1 MNQFKPL
8 SILLIDDDVTDV
20 MAFKRAMK
28 KTHLDHE
35 IDVCDKGKQVLPKLK
50 EKHYDFIFLDYKLPD
65 QDGLTILKHIKVEF
79 LRIPVA
85 IITSQGDE
93 KIAVDM
99 MKSGAFDYF
108 PKSDITAER
117 LTQVLHTG
125 LRLKSIEEE
134 KNQATVG
141 LKENERLLDLVYNST
156 NAGMCLMDEE
166 GIIIR
171 ANSAYCSLFNV
182 KQDDVIGTK
191 FPEYVMQDKKHISL
205 NKFDRKPN
213 LGEETTYDIEIENQE
228 SGTIY
233 LFVTERVFADE
244 IGAKFKIA
252 TFADITLKKR
262 DEEHKRL
269 IESIIVNSNDSI
281 ALSNVNGDNQELTI
295 IFINNAFLESTG
307 YEPSEI
313 IGHKLSILFGE
324 KTDPI
329 EINKMHDAI
338 YSKQKT
344 EIEVICYTKQKNE
357 YWVSLNASPIPDE
370 FGNITHWVFIL
381 KDVTERKKIEDTL
394 HQSKTE
400 AETSAQQ
407 RADFLSNMSHEIR
420 TPMNAIIGLT
430 ELMLQE
436 SRDPKFLEN
445 LQSIKFSADNL
456 LVIVN
461 EILDYSKLDAGKV
474 RIERISFNINQIF
487 KELDKTIGLRA
498 REKSIRFVCS
508 LDKECPQF
516 LMGDPVRLN
525 QILINLA
532 GNAIKF
538 THEGSVEVKAD
549 ILQKTETDIR
559 ILFTVTDTGIGI
571 PDDKLHLIFE
581 SFTQAYTDTTRLFGG
596 TGLGLT
602 ISKRLIE
609 MLEGEIHV
617 KSKVGEGSAFSF
629 ELSYGISDQNAVIIE
644 KEKEKEKK
652 QKDLTGIKVLIAEDN
667 RMNQLVARQIFK
679 KWNVDI
685 QIANTG
691 LEAVQLLSQK
701 KFDVVLMDLQMP
713 EMNGYEATEFIRD
726 VNTNVL
732 DHNIPIIALTADA
745 FSETRQKVIDIGMN
759 DFLMKPF
766 KQEELFQKITQY
778 LED

>member
-8 SILLIDDDVTDV
+8 NILLIDDDKTDV

-28 KTHLDHE
+28 KTHLDFNIE
-35 IDVCDKGKQVLPKLK
+35 VCDEGNQVMQKLK
-50 EKHYDFIFLDYKLPD
+50 EHEFDFIFLDYKLPD
-65 QDGLTILKHIKVEF
+65 KDGLTILKHIKVEF
-79 LRIPVA
+79 LNTPVA

-99 MKSGAFDYF
+99 MKNGAFDYF

-156 NAGMCLMDEE
+156 NAGMCLIDED
-166 GIIIR
+166 GTILR
-171 ANSAYCSLFNV
+171 ANSAYAALLNV
-182 KQDDVIGTK
+182 RKDDVIGSK
-191 FPEYVMQDKKHISL
+191 FPEYVLQDKKHLAL
-205 NKFDRKPN
+205 NKYDRSPG
-213 LGEETTYDIEIENQE
+213 LGETTYEIEVENKE

-233 LFVTERVFADE
+233 LLVTERTFTDE
-244 IGAKFKIA
+244 VGSRFRIA
-252 TFADITLKKR
+252 TFTDITLKKR

-269 IESIIVNSNDSI
+269 IESIIVNSNDAIS
-281 ALSNVNGDNQELTI
+281 LSKVTEEDKEPTI
-295 IFINNAFLESTG
+295 IFINNTFLETTG

-324 KTDPI
+324 STDKI
-329 EINKMHDAI
+329 ELNKLYDCI
-338 YSKQKT
+338 YAKQKT
-344 EIEVICYTKQKNE
+344 EIEVICYTKQQQE

-370 FGNITHWVFIL
+370 SGSITHWVFIL
-381 KDVTERKKIEDTL
+381 KDITERKKIEDTL
-394 HQSKTE
+394 YRSKTE
-400 AETSAQQ
+400 AESSAQQ

-420 TPMNAIIGLT
+420 TPMNAILGLT
-430 ELMLQE
+430 EIMLQE
-436 SRDPKFLEN
+436 NHEPKFMEN

-498 REKSIRFVCS
+498 REKNLRFICS

-538 THEGSVEVKAD
+538 THEGSVKVTGDVLHKDDNSVKV
-549 ILQKTETDIR
+549 
-559 ILFTVTDTGIGI
+559 LFTVTDTGIGI

-617 KSKVGEGSAFSF
+617 KSKVGEGSSFSF
-629 ELSYGISDQNAVIIE
+629 ELTYDISAQNAEIVE

-652 QKDLTGIKVLIAEDN
+652 QNDLSGIKVLIAEDN

-701 KFDVVLMDLQMP
+701 NYDVVLMDLQMP

-726 VNTNVL
+726 EKTNVL
-732 DHNIPIIALTADA
+732 NHNIPIIALTADA

-766 KQEELFQKITQY
+766 KQEELFQKITQF
-778 LED
+778 LNND